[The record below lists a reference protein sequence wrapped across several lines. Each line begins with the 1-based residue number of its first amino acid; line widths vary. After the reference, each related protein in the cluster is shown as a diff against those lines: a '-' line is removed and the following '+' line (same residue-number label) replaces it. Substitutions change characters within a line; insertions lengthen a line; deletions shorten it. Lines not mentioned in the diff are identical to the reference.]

1 MLFPK
6 KHKNWTASRSQLHPL
21 YMSKWKQA
29 NVSFISLEELGTLMV
44 SRVHSG
50 YQLQCSTLKLLPLGL
65 SSSAPRGKLFIPP
78 KLSRSKEGQK

>member
-6 KHKNWTASRSQLHPL
+6 KHKNGTASRSQLHPL
-21 YMSKWKQA
+21 YVSKWKQA
-29 NVSFISLEELGTLMV
+29 NVSSISLEELGRMMA

-50 YQLQCSTLKLLPLGL
+50 YQLQCPTLKFLPLGL
-65 SSSAPRGKLFIPP
+65 SSSVPRVKLLIPP